1 MYRPILASG
10 ALLAAI
16 TLTQACR
23 AAPSH
28 FTPDMAFCPE
38 HTRDGYLPPWE
49 VAKAAALDSVISDM
63 ERHLG
68 KSCWELLGR
77 GKVPYIA
84 GRLAL
89 QGGGQPQERAVRKI
103 LAKCRKKDWYPD
115 KQPENVGGRPP
126 VFSDHAKQE
135 VARVAMEHKRSLVRP
150 TPALC
155 RARLPRKTIN
165 KRTGNPISDRTVQRV
180 FEALCFDET
189 ENDPW
194 QWLGSACQEYLP
206 AHMKPIRAAFG
217 ELFLQRFA
225 AGAWFS
231 FVAIDPCRSLLPKT
245 PTKAEEQKHAAMG
258 KMGWRSK
265 RSLRMACNCQKVSTA
280 NSQTSGSFSVSW
292 TPVFARGNVKI
303 YLCGLDDA
311 GPEKLTDGQSV
322 GKFVQDVLP
331 GVLRSMQA
339 EFGWATLPRVVVH
352 DKASYFVSP
361 QHGRLQRDFALGLA
375 GGGLRSWLGDCVVDT
390 NWVAARLGDFYPHET
405 LISHI
410 RRLLAHKFPAP
421 RVGEALHQF
430 RHRLDLIEEH
440 LNSGAWSTS
449 HDALRNLSKSYSD
462 RAREVGARNGERI
475 PK

>member
-49 VAKAAALDSVISDM
+49 VAKAVALDSVISDM

-89 QGGGQPQERAVRKI
+89 QGGGQPQDRAVRKI
-103 LAKCRKKDWYPD
+103 LAKCRKKDWYPG

-180 FEALCFDET
+180 FKALCFDET
-189 ENDPW
+189 EDDPW
-194 QWLGSACQEYLP
+194 QWLGSASQEYLP

-245 PTKAEEQKHAAMG
+245 PTKAEERAI
-258 KMGWRSK
+258 R
-265 RSLRMACNCQKVSTA
+265 
-280 NSQTSGSFSVSW
+280 
-292 TPVFARGNVKI
+292 I
-303 YLCGLDDA
+303 ED
-311 GPEKLTDGQSV
+311 
-322 GKFVQDVLP
+322 VQ
-331 GVLRSMQA
+331 
-339 EFGWATLPRVVVH
+339 
-352 DKASYFVSP
+352 
-361 QHGRLQRDFALGLA
+361 
-375 GGGLRSWLGDCVVDT
+375 
-390 NWVAARLGDFYPHET
+390 
-405 LISHI
+405 
-410 RRLLAHKFPAP
+410 
-421 RVGEALHQF
+421 
-430 RHRLDLIEEH
+430 
-440 LNSGAWSTS
+440 
-449 HDALRNLSKSYSD
+449 
-462 RAREVGARNGERI
+462 
-475 PK
+475 